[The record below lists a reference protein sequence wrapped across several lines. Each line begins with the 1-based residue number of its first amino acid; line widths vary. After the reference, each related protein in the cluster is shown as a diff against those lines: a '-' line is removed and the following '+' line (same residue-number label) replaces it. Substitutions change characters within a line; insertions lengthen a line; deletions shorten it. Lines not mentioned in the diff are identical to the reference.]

1 MAKDL
6 ISGTILA
13 RLVQAW
19 APHFLIKKICLCQS
33 LDIMVRNHNVQY
45 QKKLMIQSRE
55 NLVTD
60 RRRDGRTEGKT
71 DEGDFIGRCPTNVER
86 PKICFPLPYNN
97 DTGIL
102 RFGH

>member
-1 MAKDL
+1 
-6 ISGTILA
+6 
-13 RLVQAW
+13 
-19 APHFLIKKICLCQS
+19 
-33 LDIMVRNHNVQY
+33 
-45 QKKLMIQSRE
+45 MIQSRE

-86 PKICFPLPYNN
+86 PKIRFPLSYNN